1 MVLFMTSSPDG
12 HTWDDPMSAVSM
24 DAANDFINNLKKF
37 WKDGAR
43 GLFVACNPA
52 DYAENDKMSSILMN
66 SLKLSGLEVLSMD
79 ICDDR
84 NTDITKTYDFM
95 ILAGGHLPTQNEFFK
110 RINMKETVNNYEG
123 IVIGISA
130 GTMNCA
136 KIVYSLPEEEGETF
150 DENFDRFP
158 EGLGLTRIQVIP
170 HYQYLFDKSVDGR
183 LMIDELAAK
192 DSIGH
197 EFYLLNDGSY
207 FLKKDGIMTLY
218 GEAYLLKDGVK
229 TKICENNQSI
239 VIEDI

>member
-158 EGLGLTRIQVIP
+158 EGLGLTGIQVIP
-170 HYQYLFDKSVDGR
+170 HYQYLFDKYSLNPAECIFFDDRLENVEASNKLGMRSVQ
-183 LMIDELAAK
+183 ITSKEV
-192 DSIGH
+192 
-197 EFYLLNDGSY
+197 LLDQLNK
-207 FLKKDGIMTLY
+207 LEKEIL
-218 GEAYLLKDGVK
+218 
-229 TKICENNQSI
+229 
-239 VIEDI
+239 